1 MLSSVSEG
9 GKNRRLRHA
18 GNSRRIRELQR
29 KLYRKAKQDC
39 ESLWKK
45 MIGKP
50 RLSGRKLNV
59 RFEVA
64 GDGEVLWRTYTGTK
78 LETADTAKGIPNVTR
93 HSLTLP

>member
-1 MLSSVSEG
+1 
-9 GKNRRLRHA
+9 
-18 GNSRRIRELQR
+18 
-29 KLYRKAKQDC
+29 
-39 ESLWKK
+39 

-50 RLSGRKLNV
+50 YSGKLNV

>member
-1 MLSSVSEG
+1 MET
-9 GKNRRLRHA
+9 
-18 GNSRRIRELQR
+18 
-29 KLYRKAKQDC
+29 DC

-50 RLSGRKLNV
+50 YSGKLNV

-93 HSLTLP
+93 HSLTLPFVPVPFVPFIVGKSFCP

>member
-1 MLSSVSEG
+1 MLETPEKV
-9 GKNRRLRHA
+9 
-18 GNSRRIRELQR
+18 RELQR

-45 MIGKP
+45 MIGKS
-50 RLSGRKLNV
+50 RLSGRKLDV

-93 HSLTLP
+93 HSLTLPQPMFL